1 MKKIKLSIIGLAVIS
16 ITTLGL
22 SFTSETPKT
31 QLGYVALNIGD
42 TPAPQRPDLVQSI
55 DVSKDYNSTTTEKAL
70 LKNERPSIK
79 KVFLNTLI

>member
-1 MKKIKLSIIGLAVIS
+1 MMKKIKLSIIGLAVIS

-42 TPAPQRPDLVQSI
+42 TPAPQRPGLVQSV

-70 LKNERPSIK
+70 
-79 KVFLNTLI
+79 

>member
-42 TPAPQRPDLVQSI
+42 TLHHKDL
-55 DVSKDYNSTTTEKAL
+55 
-70 LKNERPSIK
+70 
-79 KVFLNTLI
+79 TLFNPLT

>member
-1 MKKIKLSIIGLAVIS
+1 MSIIGLAVIS

-55 DVSKDYNSTTTEKAL
+55 DVSKDYNSTTTEKHF
-70 LKNERPSIK
+70 KNERPSIK

>member
-1 MKKIKLSIIGLAVIS
+1 MYVQNRCSTLYFHSALN
-16 ITTLGL
+16 TLGL

-42 TPAPQRPDLVQSI
+42 TPAPQRPNLVQSV

-70 LKNERPSIK
+70 
-79 KVFLNTLI
+79 

>member
-22 SFTSETPKT
+22 SFTSETPKK

-42 TPAPQRPDLVQSI
+42 TPAPQRPDLVQSV
-55 DVSKDYNSTTTEKAL
+55 DVSKDYNSTTTTTEKAL
-70 LKNERPSIK
+70 
-79 KVFLNTLI
+79 